1 MFINPIEIGGTM
13 NINKYLPAEQYS
25 LIIWTQF
32 NCMAKCK
39 FVYLK
44 KNISSHFCVI
54 GTVIKWKWFGALC
67 IDVYIHVC
75 VYIHILW
82 NKMQLPEQSLG
93 VQTGACQME
102 DSRQRYFIVP
112 DR

>member
-1 MFINPIEIGGTM
+1 MFINHIEIGGTM
-13 NINKYLPAEQYS
+13 NKNKYVPAEQYS

-44 KNISSHFCVI
+44 KKYKQSFLCDR
-54 GTVIKWKWFGALC
+54 TVIKWKWFGALC
-67 IDVYIHVC
+67 TYVYIHVC